1 MLWPSQDSNTNQ
13 GKVEPDCSVNLP
25 LLHDKGAIGSAY
37 TLLYKRLYFVVIQGC
52 TTDSEFLG

>member
-37 TLLYKRLYFVVIQGC
+37 TLLYKPLSKVVLPTQN
-52 TTDSEFLG
+52 S

>member
-37 TLLYKRLYFVVIQGC
+37 TLLYKPLSKVALPTQN
-52 TTDSEFLG
+52 S